1 VSVEEQTATV
11 FPSTSST
18 ERPHV
23 AWVPVGSAMGALLL
37 ALALTASQYGY
48 HRDELYFRMLPP
60 AWGYVDQPPLTPL
73 IVKFTLLFGDQ
84 SGILR
89 IPAIVFAVVS
99 VLIVA
104 LIAREVGG
112 RALAQGLAAWGYA
125 FGAVT
130 LIMGHTFL
138 TASLDLV
145 VWPLVLLF
153 VIRVFTRGQQ
163 WWWLLA
169 GVVAGLS
176 MYNKLLIA
184 MLLVA
189 IALGIL
195 IAGPRR
201 ALASWW
207 PFAGVGIVLL
217 IGLPNLVYQVANAW
231 PQLRMGAALEADNGA
246 DVRALLGPFILLMLG
261 PPLVPIWIAG
271 IVALLRRREWRM
283 LRWLPVALLVG
294 MALVF
299 IAGSQVYYGYGLLA
313 TVYAIGCVPA
323 AQWATRVPWR
333 RGLLIAAVAL
343 NSVVSI
349 MLSLPVLPVGLE
361 AKTPIGGL
369 DQAIRDQVGWPTYVA
384 QVEHVV
390 STLPAGSGTTIIFA
404 TNYGEAGALDRYLPA
419 GSPKVYSGHN
429 ALGLL
434 PPPAKIDT
442 AVIVGAQFEG
452 ARRLFRH
459 CRIAGH
465 LNDEIGMDNEE
476 QGQPI
481 GVCTGPS
488 LSPAALLAAAR
499 HLS

>member
-1 VSVEEQTATV
+1 MA
-11 FPSTSST
+11 
-18 ERPHV
+18 
-23 AWVPVGSAMGALLL
+23 ALLL

-48 HRDELYFRMLPP
+48 HRDELYFRMLAP

-73 IVKFTLLFGDQ
+73 IVKFTLLFGDEP
-84 SGILR
+84 GILR

-99 VLIVA
+99 VLVVA
-104 LIAREVGG
+104 LTAREVGG
-112 RALAQGLAAWGYA
+112 RAFAQGLAAWGYA

-153 VIRVFTRGQQ
+153 VIRVFTREQQ

-169 GVVAGLS
+169 GLVAGLS

-189 IALGIL
+189 IAVGIL

-207 PFAGVGIVLL
+207 LVAGVGIVLL
-217 IGLPNLVYQVANAW
+217 VGLPNLVYQVVDGW

-246 DVRALLGPFILLMLG
+246 NVRELLGPFILLMLG

-283 LRWLPVALLVG
+283 LRWVPVALLTG
-294 MALVF
+294 MVLVF
-299 IAGSQVYYGYGLLA
+299 VAGSQLYYGYGLLV

-323 AQWATRVPWR
+323 AQWAARVPWR
-333 RGLLIAAVAL
+333 RGLLIAAIAV
-343 NSVVSI
+343 NSLVSI
-349 MLSLPVLPVGLE
+349 MLALPVLPVGIE

-390 STLPAGSGTTIIFA
+390 ATLPPGSGATIIFA
-404 TNYGEAGALDRYLPA
+404 SNYGEAGALERYLPA
-419 GSPKVYSGHN
+419 GSPEVYSAHN

-434 PPPAKIDT
+434 PPPVKIDT
-442 AVIVGAQFEG
+442 AVVVGAQFAG
-452 ARRLFRH
+452 ARSVFRH

-465 LNDEIGMDNEE
+465 LDDRVGMDNEE

-481 GVCTGPS
+481 GVCTGPT
-488 LSPAALLAAAR
+488 LSPAALLARAR
-499 HLS
+499 HLG

>member
-1 VSVEEQTATV
+1 MA
-11 FPSTSST
+11 
-18 ERPHV
+18 
-23 AWVPVGSAMGALLL
+23 ALLV

-48 HRDELYFRMLPP
+48 HRDELYFRMLAP

-84 SGILR
+84 PGILR
-89 IPAIVFAVVS
+89 TPAIVFAVVS

-104 LIAREVGG
+104 LTAREVGG
-112 RALAQGLAAWGYA
+112 RALAQGMAAWGYA

-153 VIRVFTRGQQ
+153 VIRVFTRHQQ

-189 IALGIL
+189 IAVGIL

-207 PFAGVGIVLL
+207 PFAGVGVVLL
-217 IGLPNLVYQVANAW
+217 VGSPNLVYQVVNAW
-231 PQLRMGAALEADNGA
+231 PQLRMGAVLEADNGA
-246 DVRALLGPFILLMLG
+246 KVRELLWPFMLLMLG

-283 LRWLPVALLVG
+283 LRWVPVALLTG
-294 MALVF
+294 MVLVF
-299 IAGSQVYYGYGLLA
+299 VAGSQLYYSYGLLV

-323 AQWATRVPWR
+323 AQWAASVPWR
-333 RGLLIAAVAL
+333 RGLLIAAIAV
-343 NSVVSI
+343 NSVVSM
-349 MLSLPVLPVGLE
+349 MLALPVLPVGME

-369 DQAIRDQVGWPTYVA
+369 DQAIRDQVGWPAYVA

-390 STLPAGSGTTIIFA
+390 ATLPPGSGATIIFA
-404 TNYGEAGALDRYLPA
+404 SNYGEAGALERYLPA
-419 GSPKVYSGHN
+419 GSPGVYSGHN

-452 ARRLFRH
+452 ARRVFQH

-465 LNDEIGMDNEE
+465 LDDEVGMDNEE

-481 GVCTGPS
+481 GVCTGPT
-488 LSPAALLAAAR
+488 LRPAALLAGAR
-499 HLS
+499 HLG